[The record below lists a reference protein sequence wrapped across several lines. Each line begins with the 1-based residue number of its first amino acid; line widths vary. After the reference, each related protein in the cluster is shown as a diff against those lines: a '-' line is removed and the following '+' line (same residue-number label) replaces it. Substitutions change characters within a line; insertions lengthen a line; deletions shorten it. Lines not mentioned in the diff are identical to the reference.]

1 MRGGDC
7 CPVDLLD
14 QFVTYQ
20 STNNRLPE
28 THEQHFI
35 KGVPL
40 LPAATKAAQNG
51 AAAPAAAVTETVAA
65 AFTHRSTVAG
75 DIRTRIT
82 EALTTIIQTAAGK
95 AYELSDAVTT
105 ELRIAAMMVD
115 DPQAGHHLGDPTAW
129 V

>member
-1 MRGGDC
+1 M
-7 CPVDLLD
+7 P
-14 QFVTYQ
+14 TA
-20 STNNRLPE
+20 TM
-28 THEQHFI
+28 
-35 KGVPL
+35 
-40 LPAATKAAQNG
+40 AARNG
-51 AAAPAAAVTETVAA
+51 AAAPAAAIAPVTETVAA

-95 AYELSDAVTT
+95 AHELSDAVTT

>member
-1 MRGGDC
+1 M
-7 CPVDLLD
+7 P
-14 QFVTYQ
+14 TA
-20 STNNRLPE
+20 TM
-28 THEQHFI
+28 
-35 KGVPL
+35 
-40 LPAATKAAQNG
+40 AARNG
-51 AAAPAAAVTETVAA
+51 AAAPAAAIAPVTETVAA
-65 AFTHRSTVAG
+65 DFTQTSTFAG